1 MKLRA
6 ALALLICIAAP
17 FAAGAH
23 AAGTTH
29 AVRIEGMKFIPERL
43 EVATGDTVVWT
54 NKDFLPHSVTAR
66 EARVESGDLAP
77 NKSWRFIA
85 RKTGE
90 MHYICRLHPV
100 MKGVLVVKTLKGA
113 AR

>member
-6 ALALLICIAAP
+6 ALVLIGIAA
-17 FAAGAH
+17 FSAAGVH

-43 EVATGDTVVWT
+43 EVAAGDTVVWT

-77 NKSWRFIA
+77 NKSWRFTA
-85 RKTGE
+85 RKQGE
-90 MHYICRLHPV
+90 MPYICRLHPV
-100 MKGVLVVKTLKGA
+100 MKGVLVVK
-113 AR
+113 

>member
-1 MKLRA
+1 MLRA
-6 ALALLICIAAP
+6 ALVAICLAVFPAAAV
-17 FAAGAH
+17 AAGKA
-23 AAGTTH
+23 H

-43 EVATGDTVVWT
+43 EVAVGDTVVWT

-77 NKSWRFIA
+77 NKTWRFVA
-85 RKTGE
+85 HKKGE

-100 MKGVLVVKTLKGA
+100 MIGVLVV
-113 AR
+113 R

>member
-6 ALALLICIAAP
+6 SLVLACAAAL
-17 FAAGAH
+17 FAAGAY
-23 AAGTTH
+23 AEGKTH

-43 EVATGDTVVWT
+43 EVAAGDTVVWT

-77 NKSWRFIA
+77 DKSWRFTA
-85 RKTGE
+85 RKKGE
-90 MHYICRLHPV
+90 MPYICRLHPV
-100 MKGVLVVKTLKGA
+100 MKGVLVVK
-113 AR
+113 

>member
-1 MKLRA
+1 VKFRA
-6 ALALLICIAAP
+6 VPVLICIAALS
-17 FAAGAH
+17 AAGAR

-29 AVRIEGMKFIPERL
+29 AVRIEGMKFIPEHL
-43 EVATGDTVVWT
+43 EVAAGDTVVWT

-77 NKSWRFIA
+77 SKSWRFIA
-85 RKTGE
+85 RKKGE

>member
-1 MKLRA
+1 MKFRA
-6 ALALLICIAAP
+6 ALVLFCIAASS
-17 FAAGAH
+17 AAG

-43 EVATGDTVVWT
+43 EVARGDTVVWT
-54 NKDFLPHSVTAR
+54 NKDFLPHSVTAS

-77 NKSWRFIA
+77 DKSWRFTA
-85 RKTGE
+85 RKKGE

-100 MKGVLVVKTLKGA
+100 MKGVLVVK
-113 AR
+113 